1 LREQLKGQNNK
12 LKKKVGECISMQ
24 QIFKDSMKSER
35 LKKLETE
42 LHDLEQ
48 WMKLGLVPKKELDRH
63 REEIQNLKARIEE
76 EKERLQFL
84 KESGE
89 GEEYTAPRRSPAK
102 TVYPETPSMSDVEF
116 GESTEAAIET
126 ETESAVEIETTE
138 EEREERSSSA
148 STVLEEEGEGEEEDE
163 EDPFSD
169 RNRWRRGGIID
180 PDATEW

>member
-1 LREQLKGQNNK
+1 
-12 LKKKVGECISMQ
+12 
-24 QIFKDSMKSER
+24 MKSER
-35 LKKLETE
+35 LKKFESE
-42 LHDLEQ
+42 LNDLEQ
-48 WMKLGLVPKKELDRH
+48 WMKLGLVPKKEIERH
-63 REEIQNLKARIEE
+63 KEEIENLKARIIE

-89 GEEYTAPRRSPAK
+89 VEEFTAPRRSPAK

-116 GESTEAAIET
+116 GETTEAGLEM
-126 ETESAVEIETTE
+126 ETESLDLQTNDEDKEETTTTTEVERVE
-138 EEREERSSSA
+138 EE
-148 STVLEEEGEGEEEDE
+148 E